1 MKNFHRNSIKLNHR
15 EPQRL
20 NNRILYTSV
29 DEQIFIPKEDKI
41 IKVLKNGGN
50 TKLWCISTWCF

>member
-20 NNRILYTSV
+20 NDRTLYKSFDEDTLKVKATQSNKTSTTG
-29 DEQIFIPKEDKI
+29 DS
-41 IKVLKNGGN
+41 
-50 TKLWCISTWCF
+50 KLWCIFSWCF